1 MIWFDIFFTV
11 ISFLTT
17 SIKYKSLSQWNAFF
31 YSLIISGNM
40 IAFTFITV
48 MIIRIILRTIIDN
61 NNNNNNDDNID
72 RSDFMAVAMK

>member
-1 MIWFDIFFTV
+1 
-11 ISFLTT
+11 
-17 SIKYKSLSQWNAFF
+17 
-31 YSLIISGNM
+31 M

-72 RSDFMAVAMK
+72 RSDYMAVAMT

>member
-1 MIWFDIFFTV
+1 MIWYFFTV

-17 SIKYKSLSQWNAFF
+17 SIKCKSLSQWNVFF

-40 IAFTFITV
+40 IAFTFLTV
-48 MIIRIILRTIIDN
+48 MIISIILRTIIDN

-72 RSDFMAVAMK
+72 RSDFMAVVMK

>member
-1 MIWFDIFFTV
+1 MIWYFFTV